1 MTSLDGKIIAEDTLQ
16 LNNRAF
22 LFGDGVFETMKIV
35 RGKIIFFEE
44 HYFRLMAA
52 MRIVRME
59 IPMSFTPEYLEEQIL
74 DLVSTAGFSESARA
88 RLTVFRNG
96 GGFYM
101 PDSPDV
107 SFVVN
112 VLPLSAT
119 VYTNNVAPYEVDL
132 YKDFHIA
139 KHLLSTVKT
148 TNKMINI
155 TASVYAKENLLQN
168 CLLINESKNVV
179 EAIHGNVFML
189 IGNRLVTPP
198 LSEGCL
204 NGIMRKQVL
213 GIAGK
218 MEMLEVV
225 EEAISPFDLQKADEI
240 FITNVITGVQSVG
253 RYRKKDFVKTLAD
266 KLVERLN
273 ALILLN

>member
-101 PDSPDV
+101 PDSTDV
-107 SFVVN
+107 SFVIN
-112 VLPLSAT
+112 VLPLPETA
-119 VYTNNVAPYEVDL
+119 YTNNVAPYEVDL

-189 IGNRLVTPP
+189 IGKRLVTPP

-225 EEAISPFDLQKADEI
+225 EDAISPFDLQKADEI
-240 FITNVITGVQSVG
+240 FITNVITGVQSVS